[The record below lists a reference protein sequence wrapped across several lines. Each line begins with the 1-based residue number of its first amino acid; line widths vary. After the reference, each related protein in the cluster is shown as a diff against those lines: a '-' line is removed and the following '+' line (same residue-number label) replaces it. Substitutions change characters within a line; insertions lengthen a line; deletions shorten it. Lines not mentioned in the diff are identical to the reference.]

1 MNVAVAVR
9 LAFAAIL
16 RNKERSLLT
25 VLGIVIGVAAVIVTV
40 SIGAGARASIDRQIA
55 NLGSNVVI
63 IIPGSTVS
71 QGANVGLGAA
81 STLTLDDGLAIAHVP
96 HVAAV
101 TPIVSVR
108 TQVISQYGNWQTQ
121 VQGAS
126 PAWPYVRNWGLH
138 EGLFFSDADVAT
150 SAKVCIIGAT
160 VASELFPNQDPL
172 GATLTI
178 RNVPFRVIGVLE
190 SRGNNTF
197 GMDQDD
203 VIVAPYSAVMQRLQ
217 SSSSGANVVNVLMFS
232 VDEQA
237 NMPNAISAVT
247 QLLRARHRIAPGA
260 TSDFSIRNT
269 QDIASVA
276 ASTALTLQIL
286 LASVAT
292 VSLIV
297 GGIGI
302 MNIMLVSV
310 TERTREIGLR
320 MAVGA
325 PARAILMQFLVESA
339 ALATVGGA
347 IGVILGIAGSLIA
360 SAIGKFGYE
369 PSLPAIFGAL
379 LFSAAVGIFFGYN
392 PARRAATLDPIVA
405 LRTE

>member
-1 MNVAVAVR
+1 MNIAVAMR
-9 LAFAAIL
+9 LALTAIV

-25 VLGIVIGVAAVIVTV
+25 VLGIVIGVAAVIITV

-55 NLGSNVVI
+55 NLGSNVAIVL
-63 IIPGSTVS
+63 PGSTMT
-71 QGANVGLGAA
+71 QGANGGLGAA
-81 STLTLDDGLAIAHVP
+81 STLTLEDGLAIAHMP

-101 TPIVSVR
+101 TPMVTLR
-108 TQVISQYGNWQTQ
+108 TQVISQFGNWNTQ
-121 VQGAS
+121 VQGVS
-126 PAWPYVRNWGLH
+126 PAWPYVRDWNLL
-138 EGLFFSDADVAT
+138 EGTFFSDIDVAT
-150 SAKVCIIGAT
+150 SAKVCIIGTT
-160 VASELFPNQDPL
+160 VAQELFPNSDPV

-178 RNVPFRVIGVLE
+178 RNVPFRVIGVLV
-190 SRGNNTF
+190 SRGHNTF

-203 VIVAPYSAVMQRLQ
+203 LIVAPYSSVIQRLQ
-217 SSSSGANVVNVLMFS
+217 SSSFGASVISVLMFS
-232 VDEQA
+232 VDQEQ
-237 NMPNAISAVT
+237 NMQSTIASVT
-247 QLLRARHRIAPGA
+247 QLLRARHRIAPNA
-260 TSDFSIRNT
+260 LPDFNIRNT
-269 QDIASVA
+269 QDIANVA
-276 ASTALTLQIL
+276 ESTALTLQIL

-325 PARAILMQFLVESA
+325 PSRAILMQFLVESA
-339 ALATVGGA
+339 TLSTVGGA
-347 IGVILGIAGSLIA
+347 IGVVLGIAGSIAA
-360 SAIGKFGYE
+360 SAIGKFTYV
-369 PSLPAIFGAL
+369 PSPLAIAGAL
-379 LFSAAVGIFFGYN
+379 LFSAAVGIFFGYS